1 VYTIALNPNIYYNIR
16 TFLLRNYQN
25 PIFFSGR
32 FSYIYVY
39 MQPLDK
45 NTLFS
50 IFEAG
55 DEHIYK
61 EHGMEDTLN
70 NPYVLMN
77 MVVKGLENYKI
88 MDQMYRQQY
97 PKQYKNTRNV
107 IQYKYFNKL
116 LGYLE
121 RIDTKG
127 FDSKYNIGDSY
138 EIMHNIYMLESLM
151 YYYENIEQYEKCA
164 TVKLY
169 VTLLEN
175 YELPEVKI

>member
-1 VYTIALNPNIYYNIR
+1 
-16 TFLLRNYQN
+16 
-25 PIFFSGR
+25 
-32 FSYIYVY
+32 

-55 DEHIYK
+55 DEHIYQ
-61 EHGMEDTLN
+61 EHGMEDTLK

-88 MDQMYRQQY
+88 MDQMYKQQY
-97 PKQYKNTRNV
+97 PKQYSRTRNV

-127 FDSKYNIGDSY
+127 FNSKYTIGDSY

-151 YYYENIEQYEKCA
+151 YYYENLEQYEKCA
-164 TVKLY
+164 IVKIY
-169 VTLLEN
+169 VILLEN